1 MPMQTC
7 MCASMKCSMGLAPST
22 LIPTPKTVL
31 TSYMMAANIMDHV
44 PMTNILPFGMC
55 RSPINPAVIA
65 TTAAALGTPTPAPCI
80 PATPAPWI
88 PGQATVILCNTP
100 ALDDTSKL
108 ICIWGGVIEFVAPG
122 QVTHQIP

>member
-7 MCASMKCSMGLAPST
+7 LCAQVACSMGLAPST